1 VDHGGCLTVLGC
13 CSESLFSDEETARA
27 GDVFLIH
34 VTGSREGDSALMVGC
49 PTMDWVRLERVPMG
63 TPYPEVVER
72 VRRIVRSAELAGRC
86 HVAVDA
92 TGVGRPVVDP
102 LQRAGLGCAMLPVV
116 ITGGDAEGHS
126 DGYYRVPQEDLI
138 VGLQVLLQ
146 RGGLQIAAGLEW
158 GEALVEE
165 MAGMQVKQATGG
177 RVGAVWSVAG
187 RGA

>member
-1 VDHGGCLTVLGC
+1 
-13 CSESLFSDEETARA
+13 
-27 GDVFLIH
+27 
-34 VTGSREGDSALMVGC
+34 
-49 PTMDWVRLERVPMG
+49 
-63 TPYPEVVER
+63 
-72 VRRIVRSAELAGRC
+72 
-86 HVAVDA
+86 
-92 TGVGRPVVDP
+92 
-102 LQRAGLGCAMLPVV
+102 MLPVV